1 MDRPQAAVASDTVQ
15 AVPRQQRRRRGS
27 RLVEFTLHF
36 AISYA
41 ILSLLRFEPMAR
53 NSVQDHNYGI
63 DLPSKP
69 ETSGEG
75 VHQISTRSTRTSG
88 KQRIYSVTSQMKH
101 QEINNELSNVESI
114 ERPPAGGGPSVEKPA
129 SSDIDSKFCG
139 HYKWLNT
146 QIKCTDR
153 LSFLVNNHHMSVHQ
167 AKIDLLEQNCECNSN
182 SVDERR
188 NRNDGDAVQQQ
199 LLQKQT
205 QSTGQL
211 AVVGQKT
218 KIVAIT
224 DINYASN
231 ALEWHNSLVSLGYN
245 SSQLVVV
252 VADDASL
259 QYFNSS
265 NLTEVRVEPL
275 LHKSSIAWPVAD
287 PKMKKQIRKRRLFA
301 TRWVYVLQQ
310 LRMGYSVL
318 LSDADNIFVRYLDM
332 AEFENSS
339 YDVIHAYCHNF
350 PIRFL
355 SMGFVV
361 CGGMMWLRGNDD
373 PNEDGPAVRYVLSIL
388 EQCRWQDS
396 GLKYP
401 LAATCDD
408 QQVINSKFFT
418 NSLNYTWVK
427 RPEEGFWKEEAWG
440 ESLVTGHKF
449 GFWSV
454 DVAYR
459 GPVDGIAD
467 NESKSDNSNHPLSG
481 NAASATMNKQCPNK
495 ERSWV
500 AMPYTTI
507 QTSDK
512 KLDASADRSLRIK
525 QWYQFCRNETNMT
538 VFT

>member
-1 MDRPQAAVASDTVQ
+1 MKCKDR
-15 AVPRQQRRRRGS
+15 
-27 RLVEFTLHF
+27 F
-36 AISYA
+36 
-41 ILSLLRFEPMAR
+41 
-53 NSVQDHNYGI
+53 
-63 DLPSKP
+63 
-69 ETSGEG
+69 
-75 VHQISTRSTRTSG
+75 
-88 KQRIYSVTSQMKH
+88 
-101 QEINNELSNVESI
+101 
-114 ERPPAGGGPSVEKPA
+114 
-129 SSDIDSKFCG
+129 
-139 HYKWLNT
+139 
-146 QIKCTDR
+146 
-153 LSFLVNNHHMSVHQ
+153 SFLVNNHHMSEHQ

-182 SVDERR
+182 HRDERR
-188 NRNDGDAVQQQ
+188 YRNDGDTAVPVQVKQD

-245 SSQLVVV
+245 ASQVVVV

-265 NLTEVRVEPL
+265 KFTEVKVETL
-275 LHKSSIAWPVAD
+275 LHQSSIGWPVAD
-287 PKMKKQIRKRRLFA
+287 PKMKPQIRRRRLFA

-318 LSDADNIFVRYLDM
+318 LSDADNIFVRHLDM
-332 AEFENSS
+332 AEFENSNH
-339 YDVIHAYCHNF
+339 DVIHAYCHNF

-373 PNEDGPAVRYVLSIL
+373 PVNNEDGPAVRYVLSIL
-388 EQCRWQDS
+388 EQCRWHDS

-427 RPEEGFWKEEAWG
+427 RPEEGFWKEEAMG

-454 DVAYR
+454 EVAYR

-467 NESKSDNSNHPLSG
+467 NEGKSDNYNGPVTG
-481 NAASATMNKQCPNK
+481 NAASAAMNKQCPNK

-507 QTSDK
+507 QTSDR

-525 QWYQFCRNETNMT
+525 QWYQFCRNETNIT
-538 VFT
+538 TFT